1 MKPSISPGKR
11 DHEED
16 EVASEDCSTKR
27 QKCETKAPLTLPV
40 TPSRYDAPFPFYR
53 RPAEVGRFSLD
64 AQRCYHGD
72 ARQLRYYTPPPVE
85 GPSPGFDLR
94 DGYRD
99 RYIRQ
104 DESVREGLEHL
115 LKWVAENRKQLQTE
129 DKGRPLNTDFVT
141 WRGHLT
147 KVLTTP
153 YETQDGWLLAVSL
166 FRGTL
171 YISEVETEAAQK
183 QREQRPELLKELM
196 YMGYKFEQYMCAGEA
211 SGKLQ
216 GCWILA
222 VAPVI
227 RPLSLLGN
235 LDTPDGTP
243 DPTGVVNTNEG
254 FCTVI
259 RTRLGTHSLLFSGEV
274 DCTDPHSSSLDPPS
288 CYVELK
294 TSKVMHNSTQRRSFY
309 RHKMIKWWAQSFL
322 PGVSRIVA
330 GYRGPDGSVV
340 GLETFETMKIFQLIR
355 EDPGCW
361 KPAVCMNFCAAFLA
375 FVKKV
380 VTEDNPKLVHLF
392 AWEPSRPVSFTVHQ
406 DSEYTFLPDW
416 YVEALSTEK
425 PPTPRIPD

>member
-1 MKPSISPGKR
+1 MTSAQSPMKPSDCSGKR
-11 DHEED
+11 DRGDDED
-16 EVASEDCSTKR
+16 TLEDKTVKSQRSNAKP
-27 QKCETKAPLTLPV
+27 PLTLPV

-64 AQRCYHGD
+64 SQRRYHGD
-72 ARQLRYYTPPPVE
+72 TRQMRYYAPPPTE

-94 DGYRD
+94 DGYHD
-99 RYIRQ
+99 RYVQR
-104 DESVREGLEHL
+104 DESIREGLDHL
-115 LKWVAENRKQLQTE
+115 LQWVSQNRKQLQGAE
-129 DKGRPLNTDFVT
+129 EKGQLLNTDFVT

-153 YETQDGWLLAVSL
+153 YEKQDGWLLAVSL

-171 YISEVETEAAQK
+171 YISEFETDSARR
-183 QREQRPELLKELM
+183 QREQRSEMLKELT
-196 YMGYKFEQYMCAGEA
+196 YMGYKFEHYMCA
-211 SGKLQ
+211 
-216 GCWILA
+216 
-222 VAPVI
+222 
-227 RPLSLLGN
+227 
-235 LDTPDGTP
+235 DTPDGIP
-243 DPTGVVNTNEG
+243 DPTAVVNTNEG

-259 RTRLGTHSLLFSGEV
+259 RTRLGTHSLVFSGEV
-274 DCTDPHSSSLDPPS
+274 DCTDPRSPWPDPPS

-294 TSKVMHNSTQRRSFY
+294 TSKVMHSPAQRKSFY

-361 KPAVCMNFCAAFLA
+361 KPAVCMNFCAAFLS

-392 AWEPSRPVSFTVHQ
+392 AWEPGHPVSFTVHR

-416 YVEALSTEK
+416 YVEALSMEK
-425 PPTPRIPD
+425 PPTPQIPD

>member
-1 MKPSISPGKR
+1 MTSQKSLMKAALDTR
-11 DHEED
+11 THDRED
-16 EVASEDCSTKR
+16 DAPRDCSAKR
-27 QKCETKAPLTLPV
+27 QRSDAKAPLTLPV

-53 RPAEVGRFSLD
+53 RPAQLGHFSLD

-72 ARQLRYYTPPPVE
+72 ARRLRYYAPPPVE

-99 RYIRQ
+99 RYVKQ
-104 DESVREGLEHL
+104 DETVREGLEHL
-115 LKWVAENRKQLQTE
+115 LRWITQNRKQLQTE
-129 DKGRPLNTDFVT
+129 DKGRPLNADFVT

-153 YETQDGWLLAVSL
+153 YENQDGWLLAVSL

-171 YISEVETEAAQK
+171 YISEVETEAARR
-183 QREQRPELLKELM
+183 QREQRTDLLKELM
-196 YMGYKFEQYMCAGEA
+196 YMGYKFEQYMC
-211 SGKLQ
+211 S
-216 GCWILA
+216 
-222 VAPVI
+222 
-227 RPLSLLGN
+227 
-235 LDTPDGTP
+235 DTPDGTP
-243 DPTGVVNTNEG
+243 DPTGVVNTNEA
-254 FCTVI
+254 FCIVI

-274 DCTDPHSSSLDPPS
+274 DCTDPRSPWPDPPS

-294 TSKVMHNSTQRRSFY
+294 TSKVMHSPAQRKSFY

-330 GYRGPDGSVV
+330 GYRGPDGSIVE
-340 GLETFETMKIFQLIR
+340 LETFETMKIFQLIR

-361 KPAVCMNFCAAFLA
+361 KPAVCMNFCAAFLG

-392 AWEPSRPVSFTVHQ
+392 AWEPGHPVSFTVHR
-406 DSEYTFLPDW
+406 DSEHTFLPDW
-416 YVEALSTEK
+416 YVEVLSNEK
-425 PPTPRIPD
+425 PSTPHIPD